1 MSNISKFEHQSE
13 IPDDSQMLNEYD
25 FSQGIRGKYFQRFN
39 ASDEPESIQ
48 AYRKRVF
55 SLCLSLSRA
64 TDPTVRA
71 NTAKDLAEAATILA
85 HLEAEAGGQATGH

>member
-25 FSQGIRGKYFQRFN
+25 FSQGIRGKYFQRFK
-39 ASDEPESIQ
+39 SSEEPESIQ
-48 AYRKRVF
+48 GYRKRVF

-64 TDPTVRA
+64 TDPVVRA
-71 NTAKDLAEAATILA
+71 NTAKDLAETATTLA
-85 HLEAEAGGQATGH
+85 HLEAEAAHGATGD

>member
-39 ASDEPESIQ
+39 SSDQPESIQ
-48 AYRKRVF
+48 GYRHRVF

-64 TDPTVRA
+64 KDPTVRA
-71 NTAKDLAEAATILA
+71 NTAKDLAETATILA
-85 HLEAEAGGQATGH
+85 HLEAEAAHGATGD